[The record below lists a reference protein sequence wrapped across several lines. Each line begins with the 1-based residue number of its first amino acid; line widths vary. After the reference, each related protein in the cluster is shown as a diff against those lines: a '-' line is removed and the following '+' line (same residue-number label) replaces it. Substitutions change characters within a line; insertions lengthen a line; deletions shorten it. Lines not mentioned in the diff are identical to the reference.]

1 MAGLSDRGGRR
12 QRLFPACHPDRA
24 ALAGRSNDFRIPFGA
39 MTSMTLIPASHSR
52 FGWSRSG
59 FLGGAGQGGP
69 LRLVG
74 IVSVIALAVGV
85 AIFASMHGNRFLPQS
100 QVAKMK
106 PGNLLPGG
114 LQGTPAQDALLK
126 IDSQEKALKAQE
138 KHESYTPS
146 MPSSNPFNG
155 PPPGEVGVGAS
166 PEFAPTLAKV
176 ETPPPPAIVPEP
188 APAYTPRE
196 PLSPEHELN
205 GARFERVASDD
216 GAAEAAAA
224 DAQGAHQQ
232 RQKAIG
238 DMLNSWNA
246 RPPQTTV
253 VLEPAVLKEGSSGD
267 PAALT
272 KNLGGATAE
281 KVLVPAGRFV
291 YAHTILAVDSDTNGP
306 IVLEADTG
314 PIAGDR
320 MIGTFSKSGLD
331 RLIVRVETVEHRGKA
346 LEANGIVVAPDSME
360 EAVATSVDEHYLE
373 RFVLPAAAAF
383 VQGLGTAVA
392 MGNSTTTVSPFGG
405 TTQSFGPLTVKQ
417 EALVAGGAAAQAVG
431 NAMTASIP
439 KGPTV
444 HLAANVSVG
453 VMFLSNVSI
462 K

>member
-1 MAGLSDRGGRR
+1 M
-12 QRLFPACHPDRA
+12 
-24 ALAGRSNDFRIPFGA
+24 
-39 MTSMTLIPASHSR
+39 
-52 FGWSRSG
+52 
-59 FLGGAGQGGP
+59 
-69 LRLVG
+69 
-74 IVSVIALAVGV
+74 
-85 AIFASMHGNRFLPQS
+85 
-100 QVAKMK
+100 
-106 PGNLLPGG
+106 
-114 LQGTPAQDALLK
+114 
-126 IDSQEKALKAQE
+126 
-138 KHESYTPS
+138 
-146 MPSSNPFNG
+146 
-155 PPPGEVGVGAS
+155 
-166 PEFAPTLAKV
+166 
-176 ETPPPPAIVPEP
+176 PEP
-188 APAYTPRE
+188 SPAYTPPER
-196 PLSPEHELN
+196 LAPEHELN
-205 GARFERVASDD
+205 GARVERVASDD

-224 DAQGAHQQ
+224 EAQGAHQQ

-238 DMLNSWNA
+238 DMLNAWNSK
-246 RPPQTTV
+246 PPQTTV
-253 VLEPAVLKEGSSGD
+253 VLEPAVLKEGAGD
-267 PAALT
+267 PPALGKGVGSGT
-272 KNLGGATAE
+272 TPE
-281 KVLVPAGRFV
+281 KVLIPAGRGV

-320 MIGTFSKSGLD
+320 MIGTFSKSGNDRLIVRVETVSDTNGPIVLEADTGPIAGDRMIGTFSKSGND

-405 TTQSFGPLTVKQ
+405 TTQTFGPLTVKQ

-444 HLAANVSVG
+444 HLAANVSVA

>member
-1 MAGLSDRGGRR
+1 
-12 QRLFPACHPDRA
+12 
-24 ALAGRSNDFRIPFGA
+24 
-39 MTSMTLIPASHSR
+39 MTLIPASHSR
-52 FGWSRSG
+52 LEWFRNGL
-59 FLGGAGQGGP
+59 LGGAGRGGP

-74 IVSVIALAVGV
+74 IASAVALAAGV
-85 AIFASMHGNRFLPQS
+85 AIFVSSHSDRFQPRS

-114 LQGTPAQDALLK
+114 LEGTPAQDALLK
-126 IDSQEKALKAQE
+126 TDSQEKAHKAGE
-138 KHESYTPS
+138 KHESYTPP

-155 PPPGEVGVGAS
+155 RLPTEVGMGK
-166 PEFAPTLAKV
+166 PQEFEPTIAKV
-176 ETPPPPAIVPEP
+176 ETPPAPAIVPAP
-188 APAYTPRE
+188 PPAYTPPE
-196 PLSPEHELN
+196 PLAPERELN
-205 GARFERVASDD
+205 GARVERVASDD
-216 GAAEAAAA
+216 GAAEVAVAE
-224 DAQGAHQQ
+224 AQGTHQQ

-238 DMLNSWNA
+238 DMLNAWSSK
-246 RPPQTTV
+246 PPQTTV
-253 VLEPAVLKEGSSGD
+253 VLEPAVLKEGAGD
-267 PAALT
+267 PPALGKGVGSGT
-272 KNLGGATAE
+272 TPE
-281 KVLVPAGRFV
+281 KVLIPAGRGV

-320 MIGTFSKSGLD
+320 MIGTFSKSGND

-346 LEANGIVVAPDSME
+346 LEATGIVVAPDSME

-405 TTQSFGPLTVKQ
+405 TTQTFGPLTVKQ

-444 HLAANVSVG
+444 HLAANVSVA

>member
-1 MAGLSDRGGRR
+1 
-12 QRLFPACHPDRA
+12 
-24 ALAGRSNDFRIPFGA
+24 
-39 MTSMTLIPASHSR
+39 MTLIPASHSR
-52 FGWSRSG
+52 FEWFRSG
-59 FLGGAGQGGP
+59 HLGGAGRGGP

-74 IVSVIALAVGV
+74 IVSAVALSVGV
-85 AIFASMHGNRFLPQS
+85 AIFVSMHSDRFQPQS

-114 LQGTPAQDALLK
+114 LEGTPAQDALLK
-126 IDSQEKALKAQE
+126 TDSQEKAHKAGE
-138 KHESYTPS
+138 KHESYTPP

-155 PPPGEVGVGAS
+155 RLPTEVGMGES
-166 PEFAPTLAKV
+166 QGFEPTIAKV
-176 ETPPPPAIVPEP
+176 ETPPAPAIVPEP
-188 APAYTPRE
+188 LPAFTPPE
-196 PLSPEHELN
+196 PLAPERELN
-205 GARFERVASDD
+205 GARVERVASDD
-216 GAAEAAAA
+216 GAAEAGAAE
-224 DAQGAHQQ
+224 AQGAHQQ

-238 DMLNSWNA
+238 DMLNAWNSK
-246 RPPQTTV
+246 PPQTTV
-253 VLEPAVLKEGSSGD
+253 VLEPAVLKEGAGD
-267 PAALT
+267 PSALGKGVGSGT
-272 KNLGGATAE
+272 TPE
-281 KVLVPAGRFV
+281 KVLIPAGRGV

-320 MIGTFSKSGLD
+320 MIGTFSKSGND
-331 RLIVRVETVEHRGKA
+331 RLIVRVESVEHRGKA

-383 VQGLGTAVA
+383 VQGLGSAVA

-444 HLAANVSVG
+444 HLAANVSVA